1 MRALALTLLATALC
15 STAVLA
21 TRPPVVTL
29 PAAFQGEW
37 TTEPARCHADMPP
50 YARWTVSEQG
60 MITEEAGAD
69 ILRVTPVGGSGS
81 AVDAAMMLS
90 GGGEEWPA
98 TARLTL
104 GNDGMSLQIDD
115 HGSDSG
121 LPAFLWRCADPV
133 PAAFL
138 GEWARDRAECGKPYA
153 SIRLTRRGFEMP
165 EVGEQ
170 TRSVSPAPGNPREL
184 TMEAAVSIA
193 GISYDERRVL
203 RLSADGSRLDLVSLG
218 QIERASE
225 DPEWKPNPYATF
237 RDPSDPERVETLLR
251 CPAIAE

>member
-15 STAVLA
+15 GTAVLA
-21 TRPPVVTL
+21 TRPPVATL
-29 PAAFQGEW
+29 PSAFQGEW
-37 TTEPARCHADMPP
+37 TTEPDQCHGDMPA
-50 YARWTVSEQG
+50 YARWTVSDQA
-60 MITEEAGAD
+60 MIAEEAGAD
-69 ILRVTPVGGSGS
+69 ILRVTPVDGSAS

-98 TARLTL
+98 KARLTL
-104 GNDGMSLQIDD
+104 AENGMSMQIDD

-121 LPAFLWRCADPV
+121 LPAYLWRCADPV

-138 GEWARDRAECGKPYA
+138 GEWARDKAECGRPYA
-153 SIRLTRRGFEMP
+153 STRLTARGFEMP
-165 EVGEQ
+165 EVGER
-170 TRSVSPAPGNPREL
+170 TLSVSPAPGNPREL

-193 GISYDERRVL
+193 GISYDERRML
-203 RLSADGSRLDLVSLG
+203 RLSADGSRLELRSLG

-225 DPEWKPNPYATF
+225 DPEWKPNPHATF

-251 CPAIAE
+251 CPDIAE